1 MPRPQRFVWYEMAGV
16 VGLLVVLLVPLG
28 FLASEM
34 MEDGRGGGGG
44 VSAGGAAQPS
54 PVAGARSGFS
64 AWKARR
70 PSRPSR
76 PLAPLG
82 GSKSGR
88 RPPAASST
96 PFSASWRTE
105 ATPNLLEG
113 KLGGTQGRRSLSS
126 GGAEEEAR
134 PSVSSRTETDRSRGF
149 GSGRSGRG
157 SGAEWR
163 GEAQR
168 LAGRAQALSRQLGQ
182 LQRGSDGASANDAPT
197 APQRASKSAETSRT
211 QADNPPLP
219 GDEPTV
225 PIDDHL
231 HWLLV
236 AGIFWGAWRLC
247 RGG

>member
-1 MPRPQRFVWYEMAGV
+1 MPKPQRFVWYEMAGV
-16 VGLLVVLLVPLG
+16 VGLLVVLLAPLG

-34 MEDGRGGGGG
+34 MEGGRGGG
-44 VSAGGAAQPS
+44 VSAGGAVEPS
-54 PVAGARSGFS
+54 PMAGGRSGLS

-76 PLAPLG
+76 PLASLG
-82 GSKSGR
+82 GRESGGR
-88 RPPAASST
+88 SPAASST

-113 KLGGTQGRRSLSS
+113 KSRLAQGRRSLSS
-126 GGAEEEAR
+126 GGVGEKAR

-149 GSGRSGRG
+149 GSGQSSSGP
-157 SGAEWR
+157 GAEWR
-163 GEAQR
+163 GGAQR

-182 LQRGSDGASANDAPT
+182 LQRGSDGASANDAAT
-197 APQRASKSAETSRT
+197 ETQRASKSAETSRS

-231 HWLLV
+231 HWLLA
-236 AGIFWGAWRLC
+236 AGVLWGAWRLW